1 MADIDTNS
9 STDDIYKVMLERAM
23 PYLDTRFNDIHTP
36 IAYELARQLLAS
48 YPDADEAIV
57 LAAITLHDVG
67 WKMIPE
73 ELQLEAFGP
82 KMTNFEL
89 RRVHETEGARI
100 AAEILSGLDF
110 DPAKI
115 REVVEIID
123 GHDSRE
129 TPISLND
136 TLVKDADRLW
146 RFTPVGMEIDSRRFG
161 FQLDE
166 YVVFL
171 SEQIDKWLYTPAARL
186 IARQSVTNRDA

>member
-1 MADIDTNS
+1 
-9 STDDIYKVMLERAM
+9 M
-23 PYLDTRFNDIHTP
+23 PYLNTRFNDIHTP

-48 YPDADEAIV
+48 YPDADEAVV
-57 LAAITLHDVG
+57 LAAIILHDVG
-67 WKMIPE
+67 WKMVPE
-73 ELQLEAFGP
+73 EQQIEAFGP

-100 AAEILSGLDF
+100 AAEILSDLDF

-115 REVVEIID
+115 KEVVEIID

-129 TPISLND
+129 IPISLND

-146 RFTPVGMEIDSRRFG
+146 RFTPTGMEIDSRRFG
-161 FQLDE
+161 FKLEE

-171 SEQIDKWLYTPAARL
+171 DEQIDKWLYTPAAKL
-186 IARQSVTNRDA
+186 IARQNVTNADS